1 MPMRR
6 EKCQEKY
13 KLDFS
18 AMGFDE
24 QTSSEDEDDG
34 SINSRSSGTEIFRSP
49 FASTPPR
56 CNPFDDSVGL
66 SNDTT
71 QIIKLGEDQEGV
83 DCSSKTLMLRLHT
96 CEDED

>member
-1 MPMRR
+1 MPLRR
-6 EKCQEKY
+6 DVCHDKY

-24 QTSSEDEDDG
+24 QTSSEEEEEDG

-56 CNPFDDSVGL
+56 DNPFGDPPDNSDS
-66 SNDTT
+66 T
-71 QIIKLGEDQEGV
+71 QIMRLGEEETSG
-83 DCSSKTLMLRLHT
+83 SKTLMLRLHT
-96 CEDED
+96 CEDEED